1 MLSWYIHLNCN
12 VFFIGST
19 GDRKPN
25 TKYQLKFFVV
35 IENWKEKKQS
45 GLFLFQNATKKRRW
59 LIFGVYYLVFSH
71 LLIQWKE
78 HKYAT
83 KYLTKMLTLYLDRI
97 QTENVFYALVRRI
110 KCVWVAYKWS
120 RPCRPYNSMYNTTVH
135 CTAT

>member
-1 MLSWYIHLNCN
+1 MCSVLIHTFKLQCI
-12 VFFIGST
+12 FHWICRWLKT
-19 GDRKPN
+19 KYQTPN
-25 TKYQLKFFVV
+25 TYQLKFFVV
-35 IENWKEKKQS
+35 ITIYYVMS
-45 GLFLFQNATKKRRW
+45 LNATTTKY
-59 LIFGVYYLVFSH
+59 FGWHLAFTKYLVFSH
-71 LLIQWKE
+71 WLIQWKE

-97 QTENVFYALVRRI
+97 QTENVFYALVKRI